1 MFDIGAR
8 RHHLLERQLGIDRDE
23 HLLHLW
29 CPAPAQHEL
38 PGGAGGRVRVRGRVR
53 GRGRGRG

>member
-8 RHHLLERQLGIDRDE
+8 GHHLLERQLGVDRDE

-38 PGGAGGRVRVRGRVR
+38 PGGAGGRVR
-53 GRGRGRG
+53 GRGRGRVRVRG